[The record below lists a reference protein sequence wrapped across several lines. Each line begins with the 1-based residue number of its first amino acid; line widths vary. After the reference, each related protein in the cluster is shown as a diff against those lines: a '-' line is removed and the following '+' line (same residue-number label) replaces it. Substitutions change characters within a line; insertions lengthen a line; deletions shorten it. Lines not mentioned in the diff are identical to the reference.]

1 MKFMF
6 LILGL
11 SFQFIL
17 ADKLHA
23 GEDLVATVLLKKGD
37 VKAKLADGSLIIL
50 TIDKKIPVGAV
61 VQTAP
66 NSFVKLIFSDKSQ
79 MNLGPSSQMLIQAFP
94 RKEAGIIKLVKG
106 QLRAEVTKNY
116 MEMEDKSKS
125 KLYIQTK
132 TASMGIRGTDFQ
144 VNYNPA
150 NENSSL
156 IVFEGKVAMGNI
168 DRSMRD
174 ANLDQKKL
182 EEIVSSSTAVMVRQG
197 QFSAVN
203 LNIAERPLQP
213 TKLAP
218 KQFDALKEN
227 TTGVDD
233 PDSKRENK
241 KQHRNIIPP
250 GVDSA
255 VFMNASPEIVKAE
268 IQDAKGFFNEK
279 SGDYKPAAGS
289 IIDLK
294 TVNLIA
300 PAAGA
305 NYDTT
310 TKTFIITQN
319 YGKINEQSGQYIPP
333 KGYELSNNG
342 NFQPVSNDHVKEGI
356 DAPTTKG
363 EIKKVVTKEENSSNS
378 STAPSGASTSV
389 SASAP
394 TAIASAPATKID
406 SPMPSAAPVTKIDSP
421 LPSATAP
428 TPPPAAVI
436 VPPPPISVPISNS
449 VLVNTAP
456 VNSSPINTAPVKT
469 IPINTAPSTSTPV
482 IPLPPPPIS
491 TVPLNPMPKTGTMTT
506 QPVYKLP
513 TTTTAPKLP

>member
-1 MKFMF
+1 
-6 LILGL
+6 
-11 SFQFIL
+11 
-17 ADKLHA
+17 
-23 GEDLVATVLLKKGD
+23 
-37 VKAKLADGSLIIL
+37 
-50 TIDKKIPVGAV
+50 
-61 VQTAP
+61 
-66 NSFVKLIFSDKSQ
+66 
-79 MNLGPSSQMLIQAFP
+79 
-94 RKEAGIIKLVKG
+94 
-106 QLRAEVTKNY
+106 
-116 MEMEDKSKS
+116 
-125 KLYIQTK
+125 
-132 TASMGIRGTDFQ
+132 
-144 VNYNPA
+144 
-150 NENSSL
+150 
-156 IVFEGKVAMGNI
+156 
-168 DRSMRD
+168 
-174 ANLDQKKL
+174 
-182 EEIVSSSTAVMVRQG
+182 
-197 QFSAVN
+197 
-203 LNIAERPLQP
+203 
-213 TKLAP
+213 
-218 KQFDALKEN
+218 N